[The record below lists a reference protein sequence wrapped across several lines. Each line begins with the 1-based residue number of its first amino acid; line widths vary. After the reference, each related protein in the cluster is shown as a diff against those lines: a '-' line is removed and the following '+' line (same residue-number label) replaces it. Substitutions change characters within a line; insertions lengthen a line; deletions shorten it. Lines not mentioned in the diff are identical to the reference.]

1 VVRKWADRGEVGFM
15 MFGARSRVPGA
26 EGMLSWSLS
35 GGQSTTTGAGDADLS
50 FTFTDFGEFLGE
62 LEEIN

>member
-1 VVRKWADRGEVGFM
+1 M

-26 EGMLSWSLS
+26 EGMLSWSSS
-35 GGQSTTTGAGDADLS
+35 GEANITTGAGGADLS